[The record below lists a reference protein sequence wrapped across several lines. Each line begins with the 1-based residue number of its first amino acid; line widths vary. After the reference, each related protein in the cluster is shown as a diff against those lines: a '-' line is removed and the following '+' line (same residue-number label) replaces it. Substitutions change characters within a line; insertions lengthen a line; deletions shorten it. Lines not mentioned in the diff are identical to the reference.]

1 MGIAIALV
9 IGIIAMVLLFIFFNN
24 YPNPLYFETYVSKWF
39 PNLDKNSSN
48 NSNYKRINNF
58 R

>member
-1 MGIAIALV
+1 MGVAIALV
-9 IGIIAMVLLFIFFNN
+9 IGIIAMVFLFIFFNN

-39 PNLDKNSSN
+39 PKTNNQNSGN
-48 NSNYKRINNF
+48 NNKRINNF